1 MYVAQTKQKKTI
13 GILQVSSNAKKLKN
27 KMSFQ
32 KNNKRIHALQVI
44 PKQCGLQRG

>member
-1 MYVAQTKQKKTI
+1 MYYNFHQM
-13 GILQVSSNAKKLKN
+13 LKLKN

-44 PKQCGLQRG
+44 PKQCRLQRG